1 MRGCPGRRTVGL
13 RYGLPSKA
21 VRPAVDDLEH
31 EAEDKHRE
39 QREPG
44 AGGSGVD
51 RVAEQQHEQRE
62 VQHDGDNQQPAL
74 GAGVPVDAQVSD
86 TDHSVHD
93 QERQARHLTD
103 RVQREEQHECR
114 GDTRRDEQADRAA
127 VPHTSREDLGSSPD
141 LATM

>member
-1 MRGCPGRRTVGL
+1 M
-13 RYGLPSKA
+13 PSTA
-21 VRPAVDDLEH
+21 ARPAVGDFEH
-31 EAEDKHRE
+31 EATHEHRD
-39 QREPG
+39 QRQPG
-44 AGGSGVD
+44 AGRPGVD
-51 RVAEQQHEQRE
+51 RVAEQQHEQRQI
-62 VQHDGDNQQPAL
+62 QHDGDDQQPAF

-103 RVQREEQHECR
+103 RIQREEQHECR